1 MCVPQCVILRSRPI
15 DDTSRLKTK
24 LVGHV
29 NEYPTMH
36 YFGTPELTQSMIR
49 TIVFLEIPVKNYIA
63 GMLLTFNLD
72 NSTNILSKLTWSI
85 QVLLHEFYYSWPSF
99 NTNPAM
105 EILERLGIPFTIGF
119 SSDV

>member
-1 MCVPQCVILRSRPI
+1 MILRSRPI
-15 DDTSRLKTK
+15 EITSRLKTK
-24 LVGHV
+24 LVGHA

-36 YFGTPELTQSMIR
+36 YFGNPGHTPSMIR
-49 TIVFLEIPVKNYIA
+49 TIVFLEIPVKNCIVV
-63 GMLLTFNLD
+63 MLLIFNLD

-99 NTNPAM
+99 NTNPAI
-105 EILERLGIPFTIGF
+105 EVLERLGIPFTIGF